1 MHFLALKEYTVLFR
15 DSRGHCMQNGET
27 IAKHS
32 VNLYVKSIFDFN
44 DN

>member
-1 MHFLALKEYTVLFR
+1 MHFLALKEYTVLFS
-15 DSRGHCMQNGET
+15 DSRGHWMQNGET
-27 IAKHS
+27 LAKQT